1 MVDLGSNNFCRWV
14 NGSLAVQPED
24 RWRLLLLKWHT
35 RRWFLRLFI
44 SLSLPLSLWVSLPL
58 CISLHLSIYPN
69 IPLSLSL
76 LFSNISVTPSLSI
89 SRYKIKT
96 KTLKRHSTWRITK
109 RRFSNLP
116 LYQKSSFLHPL
127 NFKSVVFIL
136 NIHASMSQQW
146 TLKTRL
152 VKLKTF

>member
-1 MVDLGSNNFCRWV
+1 MSLPSGS
-14 NGSLAVQPED
+14 
-24 RWRLLLLKWHT
+24 T
-35 RRWFLRLFI
+35 RRAMKITAFEMTHSAVISPFIYLTLSPSFSLGLSPSLYFSPSIPI
-44 SLSLPLSLWVSLPL
+44 SLFPFLSYSQ
-58 CISLHLSIYPN
+58 I
-69 IPLSLSL
+69 
-76 LFSNISVTPSLSI
+76 TPSLSI